1 MLRLVFRRA
10 RLRLAVGLAAALTLP
25 LLLPEAEDA
34 RLRALAAVALLAPW
48 LVLGR
53 DVRRVREGWRAAGL
67 ARRGGRLV
75 WLELVPALLIVAV
88 GALVGAGG
96 RWQPALALFAWG
108 GALVALADAFDRRWS
123 RAGPAWVGVLSVAL
137 VLWTAPL
144 WLAPFFGRTE
154 IAPWIASGSVG
165 IHPAAVALTAA
176 GRPALQDPVFY
187 SLTLSGVVEARPLS
201 WLWGATFF
209 AFTAFVGA
217 TLAVRAARRPGRC
230 PT

>member
-10 RLRLAVGLAAALTLP
+10 RARLALGLVAALTLP

-34 RLRALAAVALLAPW
+34 RLRALAAATLLAPW

-53 DVRRVREGWRAAGL
+53 DAERAREGWRTSAL

-75 WLELVPALLIVAV
+75 LLELVPALLVVAAC
-88 GALVGAGG
+88 ALAGTGG

-108 GALVALADAFDRRWS
+108 GALVALADALDRRWT
-123 RAGPAWVGVLSVAL
+123 RAGPAWVGVLTGAL
-137 VLWTAPL
+137 AVWTAPL
-144 WLAPFFGRTE
+144 WLAPWFGQTGL
-154 IAPWIASGSVG
+154 APWIASGSVG
-165 IHPAAVALTAA
+165 LHPAAVALVAA
-176 GRPALQDPVFY
+176 GRPALQDPLFY

-201 WLWGATFF
+201 WSWGTTLF
-209 AFTAFVGA
+209 ALTAFVGA